1 MQDGALARQAPAS
14 DKGRLTPL
22 GLVSG
27 RRAAISVQI
36 DWRLWEQ
43 VVAGE
48 CVPPQA
54 FTSLTTL
61 SAARERKA
69 VVRLLDHPWAMD
81 GAGLPTRDPA
91 VVENPAEGGSFI
103 GQIDFVAQQ
112 CHANP
117 PLDPAHPVRL
127 PGEQAC
133 RNIEKAVA
141 GGVPVSA
148 ATAEGLAA
156 WASRLGVDA
165 AMPA

>member
-48 CVPPQA
+48 GVPLQA
-54 FTSLTTL
+54 FASLTTL
-61 SAARERKA
+61 
-69 VVRLLDHPWAMD
+69 
-81 GAGLPTRDPA
+81 
-91 VVENPAEGGSFI
+91 
-103 GQIDFVAQQ
+103 
-112 CHANP
+112 
-117 PLDPAHPVRL
+117 
-127 PGEQAC
+127 
-133 RNIEKAVA
+133 
-141 GGVPVSA
+141 SA

-156 WASRLGVDA
+156 WARRLGVNA